1 LIAISGGGWSRRR
14 IIASGLIKKIEVFM
28 RKIHA
33 MTLILGA
40 TLAAAANSAT
50 TGTSFAVTE
59 TVLSICSATATTLA
73 FSPYTPGGGV
83 ITNNSTISV
92 KCTKNTP
99 FTVALN
105 GGTTTGGTIA
115 QRLLAQGANTLQYNL
130 FTSAALT
137 QVFGDGSGTSKTVAG
152 TGAGVAT
159 AATVTVFGQ
168 VPDNA
173 TNQAAV
179 AGNYTDTI
187 TVTVTY

>member
-1 LIAISGGGWSRRR
+1 
-14 IIASGLIKKIEVFM
+14 M

-33 MTLILGA
+33 MTLILGT

-50 TGTSFAVTE
+50 TGTSFAVTA
-59 TVLSICSATATTLA
+59 TVQSTCSATAGTLA

-83 ITNNSTISV
+83 ITNNGTISV

-115 QRLLAQGANTLQYNL
+115 QRLMALGANTLQYNL

-137 QVFGDGSGTSKTVAG
+137 QVFGDGSGTSKTVTG

-159 AATVTVFGQ
+159 ATTVTVFGQ
-168 VPDNA
+168 LPDSA
-173 TNQAAV
+173 ANQAAV

>member
-1 LIAISGGGWSRRR
+1 
-14 IIASGLIKKIEVFM
+14 M

-40 TLAAAANSAT
+40 TLAATANSAT
-50 TGTSFAVTE
+50 TGTSFQVTE
-59 TVLSICSATATTLA
+59 TVLSTCSATASTLA

-130 FTSAALT
+130 FTTAAFA

-168 VPDNA
+168 LPDNA
-173 TNQAAV
+173 ANQAAV